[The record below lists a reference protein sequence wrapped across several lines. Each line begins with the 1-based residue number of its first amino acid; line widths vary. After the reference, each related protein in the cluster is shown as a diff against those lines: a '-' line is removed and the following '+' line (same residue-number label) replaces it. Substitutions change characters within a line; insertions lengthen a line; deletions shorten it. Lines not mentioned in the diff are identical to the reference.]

1 MDKDYRMR
9 YMLREYNPLKNM
21 RILTKLTN
29 VWNWK
34 AKEFL
39 RWDENEMEKDSYE
52 NESNKDSNENEMEK
66 HRYENEMEEDS
77 YEIEKEEDSY
87 ENEIWKT
94 HMRFGGD
101 SN

>member
-1 MDKDYRMR
+1 
-9 YMLREYNPLKNM
+9 MLREYNPLKNM
-21 RILTKLTN
+21 RILTELTN
-29 VWNWK
+29 AWDWK
-34 AKEFL
+34 AEEFL
-39 RWDENEMEKDSYE
+39 RWDEYEMEKDSYE
-52 NESNKDSNENEMEK
+52 NESNKDSNKNEMEK